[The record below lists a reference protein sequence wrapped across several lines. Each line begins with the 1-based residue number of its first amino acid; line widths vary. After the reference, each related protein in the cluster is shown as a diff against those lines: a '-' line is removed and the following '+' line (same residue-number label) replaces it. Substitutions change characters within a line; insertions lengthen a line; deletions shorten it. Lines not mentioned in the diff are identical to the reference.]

1 MVRFTTSVLSAIQQK
16 NWYSALTL
24 SLTLP
29 DICGKLES
37 PTSKSGERYIAWWN
51 KYLLEK
57 YTIFLSGSD
66 AYALRCAYLHE
77 GGDDVSEQKA
87 QDALTR
93 FIFREPPGNN
103 NIVHCNLH
111 VITHPVITSALQ
123 LQVDIFCAD
132 ICEGVNKWSVDTKD
146 NKDIQK
152 RTEKLLN
159 IAKPAI
165 RPPDRRAASQ

>member
-1 MVRFTTSVLSAIQQK
+1 MVRFTNAVRSAIEQK

-37 PTSKSGERYIAWWN
+37 PTVKSGERYIAWWD
-51 KYLLEK
+51 KYLLEN
-57 YTIFLSGSD
+57 YTVKSPLNKIFLSGSD

-93 FIFREPPGNN
+93 FIFIEPPASGT
-103 NIVHCNLH
+103 IHCNLSN
-111 VITHPVITSALQ
+111 TALQ
-123 LQVDIFCAD
+123 LQVNIFCAD
-132 ICEGVNKWSVDTKD
+132 ICEGVDKWIIDTKD
-146 NKDIQK
+146 NKDIQE
-152 RTEKLLN
+152 RARKLLN
-159 IAKPAI
+159 IRKLLNRIAF
-165 RPPDRRAASQ
+165 